1 MVFALGA
8 GKLFRLDHQ
17 GEFEETIVGMYLE
30 LSDRLLKPLTFN
42 SQVHRHICCSLGP
55 SEPSR
60 SLEFRTISFSHRIIG
75 RQQQCQR
82 YHSLLPILR
91 PTEVPSIT

>member
-30 LSDRLLKPLTFN
+30 QSDPLLKPLMFN
-42 SQVHRHICCSLGP
+42 SQVHRHVCCSVGP
-55 SEPSR
+55 PEPSR
-60 SLEFRTISFSHRIIG
+60 SFEFRTISFSHRIIC
-75 RQQQCQR
+75 RQ
-82 YHSLLPILR
+82 
-91 PTEVPSIT
+91 